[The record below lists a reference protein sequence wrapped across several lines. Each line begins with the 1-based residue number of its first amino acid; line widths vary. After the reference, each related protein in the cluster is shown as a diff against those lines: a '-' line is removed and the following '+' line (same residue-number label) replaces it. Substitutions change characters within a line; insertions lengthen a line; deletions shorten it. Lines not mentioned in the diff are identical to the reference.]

1 MKMKQPPQKQQREP
15 TSQFSNDCNTKK
27 KEIEHEEMEENEYK
41 FTQDITE
48 VIIQQR
54 LWFATACLH

>member
-27 KEIEHEEMEENEYK
+27 KKRETEHEEMKENELTTAK
-41 FTQDITE
+41 TTTRTNIT
-48 VIIQQR
+48 IP
-54 LWFATACLH
+54 